1 VKVYGWKSTFDH
13 GGLTAGVSGST
24 LWLSHDGHFPPLSWS
39 VWASVVQPNDPAL
52 ARLHSS
58 LSVNLDLMI
67 VQDALRTR
75 LALLQRVVPF
85 DVAGVRQLL
94 AAAIR

>member
-1 VKVYGWKSTFDH
+1 MV
-13 GGLTAGVSGST
+13 
-24 LWLSHDGHFPPLSWS
+24 
-39 VWASVVQPNDPAL
+39 
-52 ARLHSS
+52 
-58 LSVNLDLMI
+58 
-67 VQDALRTR
+67 VQDAFRTR

>member
-1 VKVYGWKSTFDH
+1 MLPS
-13 GGLTAGVSGST
+13 SST
-24 LWLSHDGHFPPLSWS
+24 LSSAMTGIFLLVMVG
-39 VWASVVQPNDPAL
+39 WASVVQPYDPAL
-52 ARLHSS
+52 ARLHRS

-75 LALLQRVVPF
+75 LALLQRVIPF

>member
-1 VKVYGWKSTFDH
+1 M
-13 GGLTAGVSGST
+13 LQASGST
-24 LWLSHDGHFPPLSWS
+24 LGSAMTGIFLLVMVG
-39 VWASVVQPNDPAL
+39 WASVVQPNDPVL
-52 ARLHSS
+52 ARLHRS

-67 VQDALRTR
+67 VQDAFRSG
-75 LALLQRVVPF
+75 LALLQRLVPF